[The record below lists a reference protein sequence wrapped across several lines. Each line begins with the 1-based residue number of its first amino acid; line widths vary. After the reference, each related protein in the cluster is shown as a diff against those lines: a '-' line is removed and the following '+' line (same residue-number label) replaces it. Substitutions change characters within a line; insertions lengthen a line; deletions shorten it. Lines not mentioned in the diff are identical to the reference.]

1 MNQGNFELKKL
12 EIQSKT
18 NLNNEQVSKEVS
30 KFLKERS
37 KRTSENLLNM
47 IDETSSNISES
58 YYEQLEIFKK
68 HLK

>member
-1 MNQGNFELKKL
+1 MNQNFELKKV
-12 EIQSKT
+12 EIKSKT
-18 NLNNEQVSKEVS
+18 MLKNEQAHKEVS
-30 KFLKERS
+30 KFLKQRS

-47 IDETSSNISES
+47 IDETSSNLSDS